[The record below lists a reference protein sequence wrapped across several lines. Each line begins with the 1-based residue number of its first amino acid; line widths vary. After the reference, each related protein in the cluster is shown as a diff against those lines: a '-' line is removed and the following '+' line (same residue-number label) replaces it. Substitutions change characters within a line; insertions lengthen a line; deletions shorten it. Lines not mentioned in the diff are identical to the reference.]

1 MGFKLFL
8 LCNFLLKNQHLLSIA
23 DSDISVSV
31 PHPQP
36 PKCNGKLNRDIYSRM
51 ERRDIFHLEMS
62 VVVFF
67 FTSIFTCKFALLL
80 RPCFILGKHLGGKFP
95 ASPCNYPGCMACSS
109 LLPTAPK
116 TVTTGTSLCIC
127 QLRMIKKEASRGPIY
142 FFSYLKHLEITYH
155 HAFGHTAWLFLCSFP
170 SQLLSPLPSFPNG
183 LMYAALGA
191 ALIPSL
197 QSRHIANS
205 H

>member
-1 MGFKLFL
+1 MQFPFEKSASPFHSRFRYFSICSPPPAPEVQWKTKQG
-8 LCNFLLKNQHLLSIA
+8 HLLS
-23 DSDISVSV
+23 
-31 PHPQP
+31 
-36 PKCNGKLNRDIYSRM
+36 NGKTRHFSLGNVSCC
-51 ERRDIFHLEMS
+51 
-62 VVVFF
+62 FF

-142 FFSYLKHLEITYH
+142 FFFLFKT
-155 HAFGHTAWLFLCSFP
+155 FGNNLSSCIRAHSVALSLLLPTTAP
-170 SQLLSPLPSFPNG
+170 LSPPELPKWTDVCSSGSRFNP
-183 LMYAALGA
+183 
-191 ALIPSL
+191 
-197 QSRHIANS
+197 QSAEQTHR
-205 H
+205 

>member
-1 MGFKLFL
+1 MQFPFEKSASPFHSRFRYFSICSPPPAPEVQWKTKQG
-8 LCNFLLKNQHLLSIA
+8 HLLS
-23 DSDISVSV
+23 
-31 PHPQP
+31 
-36 PKCNGKLNRDIYSRM
+36 NGKTRHFSLGNVSC
-51 ERRDIFHLEMS
+51 FF
-62 VVVFF
+62 FF

>member
-142 FFSYLKHLEITYH
+142 FFFLFKTFGNNLSSCIRAHSLALSLLLPIT
-155 HAFGHTAWLFLCSFP
+155 AP
-170 SQLLSPLPSFPNG
+170 LSPPELPKWTDVCSSGSRFNP
-183 LMYAALGA
+183 
-191 ALIPSL
+191 
-197 QSRHIANS
+197 QSAEQTHR
-205 H
+205 